1 MTSQTPETVVLH
13 EATVPADA
21 SSSQAH
27 GSKTAA
33 DVKTP
38 SPAAPL
44 LQVAWPSGLT
54 DTLHAVDHELKLL
67 SHASKYKWVNE
78 RLILLRNALIAFSVL
93 GVVVITVVAC
103 YREAYRQTL
112 TIAAFDVPPKLAER
126 GITGQ
131 VIAKALFDELIKRRE
146 LVTTLEKGELKGA
159 WAENR
164 ADVAIPEAKFTLQSV
179 FRYLRY
185 MTGNEIAID
194 GEFILDGDDVTLK
207 VRVAGKPPTVV
218 KGKLADWEA
227 LVGDL
232 ALGVLDATQPAVV
245 AAYLGL
251 KAKTPEDIKAL
262 SNRVLR
268 MSEQDPKLSG
278 AVMSVAYDAYG
289 NALRRL
295 GKLDEAVLA
304 FNQAMSLDPNNGV
317 AVISAAYG
325 QGIQRNYDESGK
337 LFKRAQAMQLPDSVK
352 INAFTIWVVGGINSG
367 NCDVVSE
374 ALEAARKSPV
384 YDPPRFV
391 LIEASAM
398 ARCDYE
404 EARATA
410 SVATVLSMHPDNGAI
425 ANLLTAIHFYRPEN
439 RYRELGIQLSRDAI
453 AAGVNNSFVFANL
466 SDALVGVGRIE
477 EAREIYGLA
486 RQGADTNRSP
496 MVRQRGLEFFEAQI
510 HYQQKDYAKADEIY
524 RRQIVAQPLREA
536 KEFSSY
542 GLIKLAMNQY
552 DNAIAV
558 YNDGLKRLPKNCQL
572 WQELG
577 TVYATKGDVATALAT
592 FDKGIAAVPKCGL
605 NYNEAARLLIK
616 QNRVPEAKQKLD
628 TLIKIAPNSDGA
640 VIAKELLATLAK

>member
-1 MTSQTPETVVLH
+1 MNDLQTSVDRHPKPRFRDRMRAWSGGMAFSGQSKENT
-13 EATVPADA
+13 ATFK
-21 SSSQAH
+21 SLT
-27 GSKTAA
+27 KTL
-33 DVKTP
+33 D
-38 SPAAPL
+38 S
-44 LQVAWPSGLT
+44 
-54 DTLHAVDHELKLL
+54 VDHELQLL
-67 SHASKYKWVNE
+67 SHATQYNWINQ

-93 GVVVITVVAC
+93 VVVVITVVAC

-131 VIAKALFDELIKRRE
+131 VVAKVLFDELVKRRD
-146 LVTTLEKGELKGA
+146 LVTTLDKGELKGA

-164 ADVAIPEAKFTLQSV
+164 SDVAIPEAKFTLQSV

-185 MTGNEIAID
+185 MTGNEIAVD
-194 GEFILDGDDVTLK
+194 GEFILDRDDVTMR

-218 KGKLADWEA
+218 KGKLADWET

-251 KAKTPEDIKAL
+251 KAQTPEDLKAL

-268 MSEQDPKLSG
+268 MSQQDPKLSG
-278 AVMSVAYDAYG
+278 AVLSVAYDAYG

-304 FNQAMSLDPNNGV
+304 FNAAMALDPNNGV
-317 AVISAAYG
+317 AVISAASA

-410 SVATVLSMHPDNGAI
+410 SVATVLSMHPHIGAT
-425 ANLLTAIHFYRPEN
+425 ANLLTAIHFNRPEN

-466 SDALVGVGRIE
+466 ADALVGVGRIE

-486 RQGADTNRSP
+486 RQGTDTSRSP

-536 KEFSSY
+536 KEFSRY

-552 DNAIAV
+552 DEAAAV

-577 TVYATKGDVATALAT
+577 TVYATKGDVALALAT

-640 VIAKELLATLAK
+640 VIAKEILATLGGR